1 MTDFIVTLVDGSYHD
16 VDSDEMSFQLAG
28 KTAIKE
34 AFRKASCVFQEPIMK
49 LEITVPEDYWGNV
62 IGDLMTRRAQIK
74 ETGNRGALKS
84 AIANVPLSEMF
95 SYANALR
102 SLTQGRASFSMEPS
116 FYAQVPNQ
124 IAEKII
130 GARQEIAARSN

>member
-1 MTDFIVTLVDGSYHD
+1 
-16 VDSDEMSFQLAG
+16 
-28 KTAIKE
+28 
-34 AFRKASCVFQEPIMK
+34 MK

-74 ETGNRGALKS
+74 ETGNRGKLKT
-84 AIANVPLSEMF
+84 AIVHVPLAEMF

-116 FYAQVPNQ
+116 YYAQVPNT

-130 GARQEIAARSN
+130 GARQDFVAKVS